1 VSSTFTDL
9 QAHRAAVVSA
19 ADSVSTEARG
29 MEIFG
34 ARPGAPREECLSE
47 VRKAHIFVLIL
58 GMRYGSVDLESGLA
72 FTHLEYLE
80 AQRMSIPCLVYLID
94 ESAHLILPKH
104 ADVGDGGVKLRDF
117 KATVQRVHT
126 VSFFSSAEDLQA
138 KSAGDLAALLR
149 SERFGDDPAVL
160 SSVVAELP
168 KAKWLN
174 SDRFEF
180 LRGKMGQLAER
191 AGHPSVLKEVLEF
204 LLVGDRQSAT
214 FLLVK
219 KSALGMREAID
230 LCMGIENVLREV
242 VEFGL
247 ARLAEDKPG
256 GPAANMP
263 NNGNSGG
270 T

>member
-1 VSSTFTDL
+1 
-9 QAHRAAVVSA
+9 
-19 ADSVSTEARG
+19 

-104 ADVGDGGVKLRDF
+104 ADVGDAGVKLRDF
-117 KATVQRVHT
+117 KATVQRAHT
-126 VSFFSSAEDLQA
+126 VSFFSSAEDLRA
-138 KSAGDLAALLR
+138 KSAGDLAALLQ

-230 LCMGIENVLREV
+230 LCMGIEDILREV

-247 ARLAEDKPG
+247 ARLAKGKPE
-256 GPAANMP
+256 PAANMP
-263 NNGNSGG
+263 NKENSGG
-270 T
+270 A